1 MSDHIT
7 FAHDHCTIAED
18 DHHERERERERESL
32 IEKSSNIYQDSIIKI
47 ELFHRPK
54 REIKFKS
61 HKQKK
66 VNKREVD

>member
-18 DHHERERERERESL
+18 DHHERESL

>member
-7 FAHDHCTIAED
+7 FTHHHCNIAED
-18 DHHERERERERESL
+18 DHHERERERETERDNL
-32 IEKSSNIYQDSIIKI
+32 IEKSSIYQDSIIKI

-66 VNKREVD
+66 VNK